1 MILNLPPFGPAK
13 NRAGFFGVYFCL
25 FPQALGDCFLNGA
38 NQDRPIAAMS
48 ALLFGSQEVTTLV
61 R

>member
-1 MILNLPPFGPAK
+1 MILNLPPSGPAK
-13 NRAGFFGVYFCL
+13 NRAGFFWDL
-25 FPQALGDCFLNGA
+25 FLFVPSSAGRLLPECA